1 MEIKQAIAV
10 NCKAYYRVLS
20 PGVGLYLFPPENNT
34 PMEGNAPAG
43 KLRTLNTLFD
53 LVLPEEVHGRVI
65 LNKEIDK
72 ITPVEYGQELFRLEI
87 VTKELNKTNIDN
99 IADQNES
106 GSEAGQEI
114 KAFSSG
120 IFYRKASPDS
130 PPYVEEGQRIE
141 KGKILCLIE
150 VMKTF
155 NRILYQGSDKSEY
168 GIIRKILVKDGSEV
182 KMGQTLFLIDR
193 G

>member
-1 MEIKQAIAV
+1 M
-10 NCKAYYRVLS
+10 YLS
-20 PGVGLYLFPPENNT
+20 PPDNNT
-34 PMEGNAPAG
+34 PMKGNAPAG

-53 LVLPEEVHGRVI
+53 LVLSEEACGRVI
-65 LNKEIDK
+65 ISKTIDK

-87 VTKELNKTNIDN
+87 VTNESKKTNIDKT
-99 IADQNES
+99 ADQKKS
-106 GSEAGQEI
+106 MPEAGQEI

-141 KGKILCLIE
+141 KGKTLCLIE

-155 NRILYQGSDKSEY
+155 NRVLYQGSENSDH
-168 GIIRKILVKDGSEV
+168 GIIRKILVKDGSEI
-182 KMGQTLFLIDR
+182 KMDQPLFIIDCV
-193 G
+193 